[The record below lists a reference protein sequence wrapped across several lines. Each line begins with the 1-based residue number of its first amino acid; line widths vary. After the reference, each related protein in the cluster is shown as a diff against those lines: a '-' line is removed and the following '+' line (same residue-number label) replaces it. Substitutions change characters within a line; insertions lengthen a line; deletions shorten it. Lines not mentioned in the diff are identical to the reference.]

1 MSAHFFE
8 TSARSAIGLV
18 RQGNEDSAFASAQL
32 IAVADGMGGH
42 AAGEVAS
49 RIAVKV
55 LEKLAPTLTAQE
67 IDEDSVEDLLMH
79 SLHSIDAEIAAVADE
94 EIEKRGMGT
103 TLTALLIRDN
113 HIALLHVGDSRC
125 YRLRGNT
132 LEQLSNDHTVI
143 QELLDQGAISQA
155 EAADHPQRSMLTQA
169 LRGDGDVTPVLQ
181 MYEVKKGDRYLLCS
195 DGLSGV
201 LTDKEIKVGLGLSTG
216 DMTVGDMGSKIRRA
230 YTVMGDS
237 VNLGAR
243 LEGITRYYGVGIL
256 VSEATQ
262 AASHGIVYR
271 EIDIVRVKGKDNP
284 IRIYEPLALETDISN
299 DTLTRLHEW
308 QAVLVHFYAQAWK
321 DAEHGL
327 IVAHAVTDEATDN
340 RSLQPMAEAACAA
353 LGAGPAPTGAA
364 GAPHGVG
371 LHPARAGGP
380 GVQRSGSQ
388 RHIVTMRRCRR
399 PAPRRT

>member
-18 RQGNEDSAFASAQL
+18 RQGNEDSAFSSAQL

-49 RIAVKV
+49 RIAVQV
-55 LEKLAPTLTAQE
+55 LEKLVPTLTATD

-113 HIALLHVGDSRC
+113 RIALLHVGDSRC

-155 EAADHPQRSMLTQA
+155 EAVEHPQRSMLTQA

-201 LTDKEIKVGLGLSTG
+201 LTDKEIKIGLKKSDKDEAVKFLNDATYINGAPDNVTILIADISDAST
-216 DMTVGDMGSKIRRA
+216 TPSLL
-230 YTVMGDS
+230 
-237 VNLGAR
+237 LGA
-243 LEGITRYYGVGIL
+243 
-256 VSEATQ
+256 
-262 AASHGIVYR
+262 
-271 EIDIVRVKGKDNP
+271 
-284 IRIYEPLALETDISN
+284 
-299 DTLTRLHEW
+299 
-308 QAVLVHFYAQAWK
+308 
-321 DAEHGL
+321 
-327 IVAHAVTDEATDN
+327 AHD
-340 RSLQPMAEAACAA
+340 
-353 LGAGPAPTGAA
+353 
-364 GAPHGVG
+364 
-371 LHPARAGGP
+371 
-380 GVQRSGSQ
+380 
-388 RHIVTMRRCRR
+388 
-399 PAPRRT
+399 

>member
-18 RQGNEDSAFASAQL
+18 RQGNEDSAFSSAQL

-49 RIAVKV
+49 RIAVQV
-55 LEKLAPTLTAQE
+55 LQKLAPTLTAHD
-67 IDEDSVEDLLMH
+67 IDEDSAEDLLMH

-113 HIALLHVGDSRC
+113 RIALLHVGDSRC

-155 EAADHPQRSMLTQA
+155 EAAEHPQRSMLTQA

-201 LTDKEIKVGLGLSTG
+201 LTDKEIKVGLKKSDKDEAVKFLNDATY
-216 DMTVGDMGSKIRRA
+216 I
-230 YTVMGDS
+230 
-237 VNLGAR
+237 NGAPDNV
-243 LEGITRYYGVGIL
+243 TIL
-256 VSEATQ
+256 IA
-262 AASHGIVYR
+262 
-271 EIDIVRVKGKDNP
+271 
-284 IRIYEPLALETDISN
+284 DISN
-299 DTLTRLHEW
+299 TST
-308 QAVLVHFYAQAWK
+308 
-321 DAEHGL
+321 
-327 IVAHAVTDEATDN
+327 TP
-340 RSLQPMAEAACAA
+340 SLL
-353 LGAGPAPTGAA
+353 LGAA
-364 GAPHGVG
+364 HD
-371 LHPARAGGP
+371 
-380 GVQRSGSQ
+380 
-388 RHIVTMRRCRR
+388 
-399 PAPRRT
+399 

>member
-18 RQGNEDSAFASAQL
+18 RQGNEDSAFISGQL

-55 LEKLAPTLTAQE
+55 LENLAPTLTAE
-67 IDEDSVEDLLMH
+67 DIDEDSVEDLLMH
-79 SLHSIDAEIAAVADE
+79 SLHSIDEEIAAVADE

-103 TLTALLIRDN
+103 TLTALLIRN
-113 HIALLHVGDSRC
+113 NRIALLHVGDSRC

-155 EAADHPQRSMLTQA
+155 EAAEHPQRSMLTQA

-201 LTDKEIKVGLGLSTG
+201 LTDKEIKVGLKKSDKDEAVKFLNDATYINGAPDNVTILIADISDTST
-216 DMTVGDMGSKIRRA
+216 TPSLL
-230 YTVMGDS
+230 
-237 VNLGAR
+237 LGA
-243 LEGITRYYGVGIL
+243 
-256 VSEATQ
+256 
-262 AASHGIVYR
+262 
-271 EIDIVRVKGKDNP
+271 
-284 IRIYEPLALETDISN
+284 
-299 DTLTRLHEW
+299 
-308 QAVLVHFYAQAWK
+308 
-321 DAEHGL
+321 
-327 IVAHAVTDEATDN
+327 AHD
-340 RSLQPMAEAACAA
+340 
-353 LGAGPAPTGAA
+353 
-364 GAPHGVG
+364 
-371 LHPARAGGP
+371 
-380 GVQRSGSQ
+380 
-388 RHIVTMRRCRR
+388 
-399 PAPRRT
+399 